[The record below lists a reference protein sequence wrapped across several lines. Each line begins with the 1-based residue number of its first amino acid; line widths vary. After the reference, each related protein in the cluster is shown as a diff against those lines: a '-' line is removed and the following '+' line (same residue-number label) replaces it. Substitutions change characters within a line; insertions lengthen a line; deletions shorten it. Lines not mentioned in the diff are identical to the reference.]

1 MAGLPRSDLQPRWLL
16 ALFSGAE
23 PSGPSFCYL
32 SAVSCTHLVTQAQCR
47 AIRNQFCRRWHF
59 SPKPGTYAIRQDHQ
73 IRSCPRTACRNG
85 ARRRLRLHE
94 KGGKEH
100 EMPVRRIKALQVS
113 RRRVAPV
120 LQPAHFPRKM
130 PAHLRDVLIRKLAR
144 LIPQLTS

>member
-1 MAGLPRSDLQPRWLL
+1 MPGPPRSGYATPM
-16 ALFSGAE
+16 ALWHS
-23 PSGPSFCYL
+23 S
-32 SAVSCTHLVTQAQCR
+32 LVL
-47 AIRNQFCRRWHF
+47 AIRSLVLLFVRCFLHASRNTGPVSRNMEPILSTLAFL
-59 SPKPGTYAIRQDHQ
+59 PKPGTYAIRQDHQ

-85 ARRRLRLHE
+85 IRRRLRLHE